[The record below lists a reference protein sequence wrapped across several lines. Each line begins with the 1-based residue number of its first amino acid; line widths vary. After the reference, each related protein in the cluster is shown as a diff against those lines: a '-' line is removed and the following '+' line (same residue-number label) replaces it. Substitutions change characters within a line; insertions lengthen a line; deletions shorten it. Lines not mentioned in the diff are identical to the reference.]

1 MKKYIA
7 FIITLKILLLFG
19 LGGIANSANKT
30 TKISKGYNNDLV
42 EFHLWLKKNN
52 YTEYLTEN
60 GDIALDVKPYKG
72 RWAQPYHSNPNRDT
86 LIYYHYKNTWSHTNG
101 DRNTYQFGSYK
112 VLPNNKHEFIFDVTP
127 NAFIQKQMN
136 TKAIL
141 SYLYYD
147 NGKIK
152 IDEIS
157 PKHRFG
163 DFIDNNTDLR
173 SNSMGKSMVSL
184 VLGTAICE
192 GYIDG
197 LNSTMSDWPMM
208 TNTLYYDKKLIALGV
223 DGIITD
229 YPDIISK

>member
-1 MKKYIA
+1 MD
-7 FIITLKILLLFG
+7 TPPQ
-19 LGGIANSANKT
+19 KT
-30 TKISKGYNNDLV
+30 FNNNND
-42 EFHLWLKKNN
+42 
-52 YTEYLTEN
+52 
-60 GDIALDVKPYKG
+60 
-72 RWAQPYHSNPNRDT
+72 
-86 LIYYHYKNTWSHTNG
+86 
-101 DRNTYQFGSYK
+101 
-112 VLPNNKHEFIFDVTP
+112 KHEFIFDVTP

-147 NGKIK
+147 NGTIK

-157 PKHRFG
+157 PKNRFG

-208 TNTLYYDKKLIALGV
+208 TDTLYYDKKLIDLVNMAAG
-223 DGIITD
+223 DNHIINDFGMVKDSDWSTD
-229 YPDIISK
+229 TKSIQKNMNFFFC

>member
-1 MKKYIA
+1 MKKI
-7 FIITLKILLLFG
+7 ILLTLTII
-19 LGGIANSANKT
+19 LISLSSANSANKT

-112 VLPNNKHEFIFDVTP
+112 ILPSNKHEFIFDVTP

-147 NGKIK
+147 NGTIK
-152 IDEIS
+152 II
-157 PKHRFG
+157 
-163 DFIDNNTDLR
+163 
-173 SNSMGKSMVSL
+173 
-184 VLGTAICE
+184 
-192 GYIDG
+192 
-197 LNSTMSDWPMM
+197 W
-208 TNTLYYDKKLIALGV
+208 
-223 DGIITD
+223 
-229 YPDIISK
+229 